1 MLKLD
6 SAGNHTL
13 ITLSCADD
21 PAPIRFDRIVRLS
34 VYNSGGWYP
43 ERHLEGKS

>member
-6 SAGNHTL
+6 SVGNHTL

-21 PAPIRFDRIVRLS
+21 PAPIRFGGIALKVDEAQTLWPVR
-34 VYNSGGWYP
+34 
-43 ERHLEGKS
+43 